1 MVFLI
6 PKKEKYINWKLWII
20 LKRNSSKKPLLDTSD
35 TQITWTL
42 VWIPKEKE
50 ENGLKRSKYIELKK
64 MLKLLY

>member
-1 MVFLI
+1 MESLI

-42 VWIPKEKE
+42 VWSPKEKE
-50 ENGLKRSKYIELKK
+50 AIGLKRPK
-64 MLKLLY
+64 